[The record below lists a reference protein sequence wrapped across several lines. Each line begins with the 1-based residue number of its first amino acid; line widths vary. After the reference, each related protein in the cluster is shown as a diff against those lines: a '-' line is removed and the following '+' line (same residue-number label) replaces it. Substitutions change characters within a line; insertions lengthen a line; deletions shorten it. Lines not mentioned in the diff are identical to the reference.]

1 MTKRSLLLIVSLL
14 LIIPLQLSLLYSSK
28 LDQGNVAGIK
38 TVTPKTIIN
47 SLFIGEFQFTLFGYT
62 SPQAEV
68 TLVGQGIADQTTA
81 DVTGYFE
88 FTNRFLPLSP
98 HEACLS
104 SKDQFGRIS
113 SPTCLPPFPTQAN
126 VVIGPV
132 IIPPTISFD
141 KPDYFVGDEAI
152 LTGQTLPESPINLS
166 MFTKASKF
174 PAFSLINPVEAF
186 SLPKISALSDDKGNF
201 SFILPSSQ
209 AQDYRLFTQVDYQ
222 ELPSANSRALSL
234 KILPIWMIIIRFFS
248 FIWTILGRRLLEIVI
263 LLEIAGLLAY
273 LIRTFFSPYHIA
285 RNRVLTLYKIPLPA
299 VEEKHELM
307 KAHQELVK
315 YQMGSLF

>member
-1 MTKRSLLLIVSLL
+1 MRKKPLLIFLFVFLF
-14 LIIPLQLSLLYSSK
+14 IPFQLAFLYLK
-28 LDQGNVAGIK
+28 TEQPGNVAGIETK
-38 TVTPKTIIN
+38 SIEPADTVN
-47 SLFIGEFQFTLFGYT
+47 SLFIGEFQFILFGYT

-68 TLVGQGIADQTTA
+68 TLVGQGISDQTIA
-81 DVTGYFE
+81 DNTGYFE

-104 SKDQFGRIS
+104 AKDQFGRIS
-113 SPTCLPPFPTQAN
+113 SPTCLPPFPTQSN

-141 KPDYFVGDEAI
+141 KPNYFVGDEAI

-166 MFTKASKF
+166 MFTKASKL
-174 PAFSLINPVEAF
+174 PSFSLINPVEAF
-186 SLPKISALSDDKGNF
+186 SLPKVSALSDDKGNF

-234 KILPIWMIIIRFFS
+234 KILPFWMIIIRFFS
-248 FIWTILGRRLLEIVI
+248 FIWTVLGRRLLEIVI
-263 LLEIAGLLAY
+263 LLEIIGLIAY
-273 LIRTFFSPYHIA
+273 FIRTFFSPYHISRRRA
-285 RNRVLTLYKIPLPA
+285 LTLYKVPLPA
-299 VEEKHELM
+299 IEEKHEIM
-307 KAHQELVK
+307 KVHQELAT
-315 YQMGSLF
+315 F